1 MERFSYQGE
10 VFYISGTTIADA
22 SFLMPPESLRAEIA
36 KAYCDGKDMSAL
48 SESELLNVF
57 RLCKENGALS
67 TCIDAG
73 QAYLNRVEGF
83 PIEVRR
89 ILPIMTAAYRQLNEP
104 NMAIALNRE
113 MHGKYGRDVF
123 SVPLYTSVAAAY
135 CDVGDFE
142 TAKKVCDYAY
152 FRQGGGTGEKNE
164 LSLVYRRILKQTTGS
179 GSF

>member
-1 MERFSYQGE
+1 
-10 VFYISGTTIADA
+10 
-22 SFLMPPESLRAEIA
+22 
-36 KAYCDGKDMSAL
+36 
-48 SESELLNVF
+48 
-57 RLCKENGALS
+57 
-67 TCIDAG
+67 
-73 QAYLNRVEGF
+73 
-83 PIEVRR
+83 
-89 ILPIMTAAYRQLNEP
+89 
-104 NMAIALNRE
+104 MAIALNRE